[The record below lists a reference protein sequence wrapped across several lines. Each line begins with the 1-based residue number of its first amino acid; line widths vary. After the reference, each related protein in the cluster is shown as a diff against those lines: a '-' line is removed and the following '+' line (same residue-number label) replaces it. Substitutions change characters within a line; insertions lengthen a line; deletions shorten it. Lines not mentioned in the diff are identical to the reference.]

1 MERQKQ
7 ASLNWNGVQMNLDLR
22 LVSDEGQKSAVSTMS
37 SVSIVVPFL
46 DESATLETLFSR
58 VRAAMETT
66 GRAWEMIFV
75 DDGSRDGGDLLAA
88 DLARANRNVTLIR
101 FTRNFGKAS
110 ALSAGIA
117 LARGDIIVTMD
128 ADLQDDPVEI
138 PRFLEKLAEGHDM
151 VSGWKQTRH
160 DPVSK
165 TLPSRI
171 FNRMTAKMFDI
182 ELHDINCGFKAYTRR
197 AAKHLNLYGEL
208 HRFTPALLHAVGYSC
223 SEIAVQHHAR
233 EYGQSKY
240 GMMRMVKGLLDLGT
254 VKLLTRYQSRPLHF
268 FAMIGLPLFLLG
280 TSFIAYLSVLWLL
293 GMGPIGTRPLLF
305 IGILLTVTG
314 TQILGVGLVAELL
327 QASGLKER
335 DKYVIDK
342 TVSQNQPHLSESS
355 L

>member
-1 MERQKQ
+1 M
-7 ASLNWNGVQMNLDLR
+7 ASMP
-22 LVSDEGQKSAVSTMS
+22 T

-46 DESATLETLFSR
+46 NEFATLETLFSR
-58 VRAAMETT
+58 VHVVMETT
-66 GRAWEMIFV
+66 GRPWEMILV
-75 DDGSRDGGDLLAA
+75 DDGSQDGGDMIAA

-117 LARGDIIVTMD
+117 QARGDIVVTMD
-128 ADLQDDPVEI
+128 ADLQDDPTEI
-138 PRFLEKLAEGHDM
+138 PRFLGKLSEGHDV
-151 VSGWKQTRH
+151 VSGWKQTRN
-160 DPVSK
+160 DPIGK

-171 FNRMTAKMFDI
+171 FNRVTAKMFDI
-182 ELHDINCGFKAYTRR
+182 DLHDINCGFKAYTRR
-197 AAKHLNLYGEL
+197 AAKRLNLYGEL

-223 SEIAVQHHAR
+223 TEIAVQHHAR
-233 EYGQSKY
+233 EHGQSKY

-280 TSFIAYLSVLWLL
+280 ASFIAYLSVLWML

-305 IGILLTVTG
+305 IGILLNVTG

-335 DKYVIDK
+335 DKYVIDES
-342 TVSQNQPHLSESS
+342 VSQDQQHLSEGS

>member
-1 MERQKQ
+1 
-7 ASLNWNGVQMNLDLR
+7 MNFDLR
-22 LVSDEGQKSAVSTMS
+22 LVADEGQKPTVSTAT
-37 SVSIVVPFL
+37 SVSVVVPFL
-46 DESATLETLFSR
+46 DECATLETLFSR
-58 VRAAMETT
+58 VCDVMGTT

-75 DDGSRDGGDLLAA
+75 DDGSRDGGDVIASE
-88 DLARANRNVTLIR
+88 LARANRNVTLIR

-117 LARGDIIVTMD
+117 QARGDIVVTMD
-128 ADLQDDPVEI
+128 ADLQDDPAEI
-138 PRFLEKLAEGHDM
+138 PRFLEKLSEGHDV
-151 VSGWKQTRH
+151 VSGWKQTRN
-160 DPVSK
+160 DPIGK

-171 FNRMTAKMFDI
+171 FNRMTASMFDI
-182 ELHDINCGFKAYTRR
+182 DLHDINCGFKAYTRR
-197 AAKHLNLYGEL
+197 AAKRLNLYGEL
-208 HRFTPALLHAVGYSC
+208 HRFTPALLHAVGYRC
-223 SEIAVQHHAR
+223 TEITVQHHAR
-233 EYGQSKY
+233 EHGQSKY

-327 QASGLKER
+327 QASGLKES
-335 DKYVIDK
+335 DKYVIDE
-342 TVSQNQPHLSESS
+342 TVAQNQPHLSEGS